1 MELVSSL
8 VSQFPAVY
16 VLSQTENM
24 KQKCME
30 TEYCADN
37 MRPQENGVDVGEEE
51 VCVTAKGGT
60 DVETSG
66 STQEEDFMIYYAL
79 YVLLLGF

>member
-1 MELVSSL
+1 
-8 VSQFPAVY
+8 
-16 VLSQTENM
+16 
-24 KQKCME
+24 ME

-66 STQEEDFMIYYAL
+66 ST
-79 YVLLLGF
+79 